1 MILCL
6 WSFTASRFVSS
17 ALGLR
22 IAFMAAFGIGA
33 LAGIA
38 TYFDPFYAQDTP
50 ARAAR
55 LVKAPPLENPL
66 VRMLLVGAFMAFV
79 TFYGVNG
86 AALEFWTLAT
96 GRPSQLTLHL
106 GAYRSLSRSGC
117 TGFELQEAPLT
128 FRRVV
133 CAHYRYDDVP
143 APGTAVVL
151 NGTASP
157 FGIDVQSFRILE

>member
-1 MILCL
+1 MIPCL
-6 WSFTASRFVSS
+6 WSLTVSQFVSS

-22 IAFMAAFGIGA
+22 IAFMAAFGIGV

-38 TYFDPFYAQDTP
+38 TYFDPFYAHDTP
-50 ARAAR
+50 ERAAR
-55 LVKAPPLENPL
+55 LAKAPPLEDPL
-66 VRMLLVGAFMAFV
+66 ARMLLVGGFMAFV

-106 GAYRSLSRSGC
+106 GAYRSSSPARC

-133 CAHYRYDDVP
+133 CAHYRYDEAP

-151 NGTASP
+151 NGPASP
-157 FGIDVQSFRILE
+157 FGIDVESFLILE